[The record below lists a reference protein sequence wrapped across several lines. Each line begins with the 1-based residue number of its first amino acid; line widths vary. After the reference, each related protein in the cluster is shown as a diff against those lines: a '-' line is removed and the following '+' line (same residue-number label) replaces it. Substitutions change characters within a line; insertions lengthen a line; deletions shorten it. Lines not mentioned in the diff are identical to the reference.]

1 MQTVDTRRLKE
12 MLATLKTLD
21 SDATETSDPTPPAED
36 ILAMIRNRQRTP
48 DRFME
53 GYDLGY
59 ETAQQQAQ
67 QAIELIVKLYRR
79 SDDNT

>member
-1 MQTVDTRRLKE
+1 MTQPNLKN
-12 MLATLKTLD
+12 LKKLLNQLKPT
-21 SDATETSDPTPPAED
+21 TETTSAPPAED
-36 ILAMIRNRQRTP
+36 ILTMIRNRQQTP